1 MADPREYKRQVRECI
16 KQIQASVSPFQQRIE
31 RIGVSSSSLAE
42 ARAVLSQLRNIQKQ
56 LRQIK
61 RNINLDMKAIRA
73 EYSQKSSTA
82 ASMRSAF
89 LRGAGK
95 RGKAGQVRA
104 DAKRRLAAERDH
116 KLAPYESLKL
126 QIDDLLTKMDSGKAM
141 VETFVDTAKTE
152 LQAQERASRDQS
164 TTSREEASAKF
175 CSQCGQPVDQSDTFC
190 RECGHRLK

>member
-1 MADPREYKRQVRECI
+1 VADPREYLRQVREYI
-16 KQIQASVSPFQQRIE
+16 KQVQASVSPFQQRVE

-42 ARAVLSQLRNIQKQ
+42 ARAVLGQLRNIQKQ

-95 RGKAGQVRA
+95 RGKAGRVRA
-104 DAKRRLAAERDH
+104 DAKRRLAVERDR
-116 KLAPYESLKL
+116 KLAPYDSLKL
-126 QIDDLLTKMDSGKAM
+126 QIDDLLVKLDGGKAII
-141 VETFVDTAKTE
+141 ETFISTAKDE
-152 LQAQERASRDQS
+152 LQTQQQPSKGQAAPTR
-164 TTSREEASAKF
+164 F
-175 CSQCGQPVDQSDTFC
+175 CIQCGQPLGQSDRFC
-190 RECGHRLK
+190 RECGHEVK